1 MIDGWMDD
9 DDNRT
14 VPEVDGLWCMLIG
27 EGVSKAAVVL
37 LLLIGV
43 LKMLLQLLLST
54 FILPP
59 LRMAVG
65 FERREE
71 DEMEGVNLG
80 METPPPPPAAVA
92 ELP

>member
-1 MIDGWMDD
+1 MMMIMIDC
-9 DDNRT
+9 T
-14 VPEVDGLWCMLIG
+14 VPEVDGLWSMLIG
-27 EGVSKAAVVL
+27 EGVSKVAVVL

-43 LKMLLQLLLST
+43 LKMLLLLLLLST

-65 FERREE
+65 FETREE

-80 METPPPPPAAVA
+80 IETPPPPPPPTVA

>member
-1 MIDGWMDD
+1 MMMMMMIDC
-9 DDNRT
+9 T

-27 EGVSKAAVVL
+27 EGVSKVAVVL

-43 LKMLLQLLLST
+43 LKMLLLLLLLLLLST

-80 METPPPPPAAVA
+80 IETPPPVA

>member
-1 MIDGWMDD
+1 MMMIMIDC
-9 DDNRT
+9 T

-43 LKMLLQLLLST
+43 LKMLLLLLLLLST

-65 FERREE
+65 FERRE

-80 METPPPPPAAVA
+80 METPPPPVA